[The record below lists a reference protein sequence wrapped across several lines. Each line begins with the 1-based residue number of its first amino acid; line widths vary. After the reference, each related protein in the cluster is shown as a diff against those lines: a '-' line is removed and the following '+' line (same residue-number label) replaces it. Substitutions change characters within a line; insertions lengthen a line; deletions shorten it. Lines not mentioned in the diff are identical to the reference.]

1 MKAYRGGILL
11 KKKTHI
17 LIIISMILIAT
28 GCTKKETIVPVSSE
42 QVSPIVAPIIN
53 AKGEEIGEVSF
64 VETDKGVTI
73 DILADGLPP
82 GKHGTHIHEKGVCAT
97 PDFESAGGH
106 FNPTNKEHGFE
117 NPQGYH
123 LGDLPNI
130 EVDKEGKVNVT
141 LTIDE
146 YTLKPKAEN
155 SLINKDGS
163 ALVIHADED
172 DYKTDPSGNSG
183 ARIACAAIGK

>member
-1 MKAYRGGILL
+1 M
-11 KKKTHI
+11 KKKTRI
-17 LIIISMILIAT
+17 LIIMSMILIAT
-28 GCTKKETIVPVSSE
+28 GCAKKETIVPVSSE
-42 QVSPIVAPIIN
+42 QISPIVAPIIN
-53 AKGEEIGEVSF
+53 TKGEEIGEVSF

-82 GKHGTHIHEKGVCAT
+82 GKHGTHIHEKGVCTT

-106 FNPTNKEHGFE
+106 FNPTKKEHGFE
-117 NPQGYH
+117 NPHGYH

-130 EVDKEGKVNVT
+130 EVDEEGKVNVT

-146 YTLKPKAEN
+146 YTLKPKAKN
-155 SLINKDGS
+155 SLIDKDGS
-163 ALVIHADED
+163 AFVIHEDED

>member
-1 MKAYRGGILL
+1 MKQRISLF
-11 KKKTHI
+11 I
-17 LIIISMILIAT
+17 LISVILIVI
-28 GCTKKETIVPVSSE
+28 GCTPKDRKVPVSADVIE
-42 QVSPIVAPIIN
+42 PIVAPIIN
-53 AKGEEIGEVSF
+53 TKGEEIGEVSF

-82 GKHGTHIHEKGVCAT
+82 GKHGTHIHGKGVCT
-97 PDFESAGGH
+97 PPDFESAGGH
-106 FNPTNKEHGFE
+106 FNPTKKEHGFE

-130 EVDKEGKVNVT
+130 EVDEEGKVNVT
-141 LTIDE
+141 LTVDD
-146 YTLKPKAEN
+146 YTLKHKARN
-155 SLINKDGS
+155 SLLDQDGS
-163 ALVIHADED
+163 ALVIHDDAD